1 MFMPKLGKSINL
13 KHDTWNE
20 NRDVK
25 RRNKK
30 KKDLSKENDII
41 WKPGKIWRIKLN
53 VTLLD

>member
-25 RRNKK
+25 RRNKEK
-30 KKDLSKENDII
+30 KICQKKMI
-41 WKPGKIWRIKLN
+41 
-53 VTLLD
+53 